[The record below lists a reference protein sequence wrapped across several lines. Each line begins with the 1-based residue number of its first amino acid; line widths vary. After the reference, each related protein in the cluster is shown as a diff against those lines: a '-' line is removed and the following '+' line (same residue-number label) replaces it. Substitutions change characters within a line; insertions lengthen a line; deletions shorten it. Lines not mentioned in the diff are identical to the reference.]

1 MGYDNLNNYFKTNF
15 ALMHHYGYNLRDLE
29 GLIPWERQVY
39 IDLIQAEVQRKNE
52 ENREQQVQARA
63 AERVARTR

>member
-1 MGYDNLNNYFKTNF
+1 
-15 ALMHHYGYNLRDLE
+15 MHHYGYNLRDLE